1 MTFEEYQ
8 KILNRIDQLAAKARK
23 TKLSQNEANELKQLL
38 EEAEKYES
46 QDESWYHCAV
56 ED

>member
-46 QDESWYHCAV
+46 QDESWNHCAV